1 MTLCIKQLNKT
12 YKGAQTP
19 ALSDVNIQLNKGEI
33 VGFLGPNGAGKSTL
47 MKIITGYLKASSGS
61 VTINGIPMNQDAIEA
76 KKIIGY
82 LPEQNPLYLDMYI
95 KEFLT
100 YVADCYQLG
109 KDKKQAVEQVIKQ
122 TGLTPMSHKKIK
134 HLSKGYKQRV
144 GLAQALIHNPD
155 LLILDEPT
163 TGLDPNQLVEI
174 RQLIQKIGQN
184 KTVLFS
190 THVMQEV
197 AAICQRVII
206 INEGQIIADT
216 PVDKLRELSKV
227 NTYEVEYNERPSIE
241 ELQKISTDIS
251 HIEALN
257 LSSYRITASSDIR
270 GLLFNHASQNDL
282 KLLTLKEVEKSIENI
297 FHQLTSH

>member
-61 VTINGIPMNQDAIEA
+61 VTINGIPMHQDAIEA
-76 KKIIGY
+76 KKFIGY

-100 YVADCYQLG
+100 YVADCYNLG
-109 KDKKQAVEQVIKQ
+109 KNKKHAIDQVIEQ
-122 TGLTPMSHKKIK
+122 TGLTAMSHKKIK

-227 NTYEVEYNERPSIE
+227 NTYEVEYDERPSIE
-241 ELQKISTDIS
+241 DLQKISTDIS
-251 HIEALN
+251 HIEPLN
-257 LSSYRITASSDIR
+257 ISSYRITASSDIR
-270 GLLFNHASQNDL
+270 GLLFNHASQNDF

>member
-61 VTINGIPMNQDAIEA
+61 VTINGIPMQQDAIEA
-76 KKIIGY
+76 KKFIGY

-100 YVADCYQLG
+100 YVADCYSLG
-109 KDKKQAVEQVIKQ
+109 KNKKQAVEQVIEQ
-122 TGLTPMSHKKIK
+122 TGLTTMSHKKIK

-184 KTVLFS
+184 KTILFS

-216 PVDKLRELSKV
+216 PVAQLRELSKV
-227 NTYEVEYNERPSIE
+227 NTYEVEYDERPAIE
-241 ELQKISTDIS
+241 DLQKISTDIS
-251 HIEALN
+251 HIEVLN
-257 LSSYRITASSDIR
+257 TSSYRITASSDIR
-270 GLLFNHASQNDL
+270 GLLFNHASQNEL

>member
-61 VTINGIPMNQDAIEA
+61 VTINGTPMNQDAIEA

-109 KDKKQAVEQVIKQ
+109 KDKKQAVEQVIEQ

-206 INEGQIIADT
+206 INEGRIIADT